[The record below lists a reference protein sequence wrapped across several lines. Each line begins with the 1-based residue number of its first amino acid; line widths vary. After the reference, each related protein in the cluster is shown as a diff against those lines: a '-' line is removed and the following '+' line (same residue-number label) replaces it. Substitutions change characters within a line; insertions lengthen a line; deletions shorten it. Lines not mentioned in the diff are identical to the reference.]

1 MYDYSNPFQAYIN
14 AQYGQYG
21 MNPDGL
27 QYNIWSAYPN
37 PSLNNLNQSSI
48 DPTNNN
54 NNNNNKDKD
63 NDDLWKLFGKNFA
76 KDLLS
81 DPIGN
86 VANIW
91 NTYNTWKN
99 NKAML
104 NMQKDYFNMQKD
116 AYQNNERRMEQSFQE
131 HRANRY
137 GSML

>member
-21 MNPDGL
+21 MNPNGL

-37 PSLNNLNQSSI
+37 PSLSSSNQPSI
-48 DPTNNN
+48 DP
-54 NNNNNKDKD
+54 NNNNNKDNDKD
-63 NDDLWKLFGKNFA
+63 NDDLWKLFGENFA

-86 VANIW
+86 VASIW

-99 NKAML
+99 NKAQL

>member
-37 PSLNNLNQSSI
+37 PNSNSSNQLSI
-48 DPTNNN
+48 DP
-54 NNNNNKDKD
+54 NNNNKKPDD
-63 NDDLWKLFGKNFA
+63 NLWKLFGKSFA
-76 KDLLS
+76 IDLLS

>member
-14 AQYGQYG
+14 EQYGQYG

-27 QYNIWSAYPN
+27 QYNIWSAYQN
-37 PSLNNLNQSSI
+37 PSSNSSNQLSI
-48 DPTNNN
+48 DPS
-54 NNNNNKDKD
+54 NNKPSD
-63 NDDLWKLFGKNFA
+63 NLWKLFGENFA
-76 KDLLS
+76 KNLLS

-99 NKAML
+99 DKAKL

-116 AYQNNERRMEQSFQE
+116 AYQNNERRMEQSLQE

>member
-14 AQYGQYG
+14 EQYGQYG
-21 MNPDGL
+21 MNPNGL

-37 PSLNNLNQSSI
+37 PSLNNSNQPSI
-48 DPTNNN
+48 DPT
-54 NNNNNKDKD
+54 NNNNKDKD
-63 NDDLWKLFGKNFA
+63 NDDLWKLFGENFA
-76 KDLLS
+76 KGLLS

-116 AYQNNERRMEQSFQE
+116 SYQNNERRMEQSFQE

>member
-14 AQYGQYG
+14 EQYGQYG
-21 MNPDGL
+21 MNPNGL

-37 PSLNNLNQSSI
+37 PSLNNSNQPSI

-54 NNNNNKDKD
+54 NKDKDKD
-63 NDDLWKLFGKNFA
+63 NDDLWKLFGENFA
-76 KDLLS
+76 KGLLS

-116 AYQNNERRMEQSFQE
+116 SYQNNERRMEQSFQE

>member
-14 AQYGQYG
+14 EQYGQYG
-21 MNPDGL
+21 MNPNGL
-27 QYNIWSAYPN
+27 RYNIWSAYPN
-37 PSLNNLNQSSI
+37 PSSSSNQLSS
-48 DPTNNN
+48 NNN
-54 NNNNNKDKD
+54 NNNNN
-63 NDDLWKLFGKNFA
+63 NNNSDDDPWKLFGENFA
-76 KDLLS
+76 KSLLS

-99 NKAML
+99 DKAKL

-116 AYQNNERRMEQSFQE
+116 AYQNNERRMEQSLQE

>member
-37 PSLNNLNQSSI
+37 PSLSSNQLS
-48 DPTNNN
+48 NNN
-54 NNNNNKDKD
+54 NNNNSD
-63 NDDLWKLFGKNFA
+63 DDLWKLFGENFA

-137 GSML
+137 GNML

>member
-37 PSLNNLNQSSI
+37 PNSNSSNQLSI
-48 DPTNNN
+48 DP
-54 NNNNNKDKD
+54 NNNNKKPDD
-63 NDDLWKLFGKNFA
+63 NLWKLFGENFA

>member
-21 MNPDGL
+21 MNPDGF
-27 QYNIWSAYPN
+27 QYNIWSAYQN
-37 PSLNNLNQSSI
+37 PSNLNQLSI
-48 DPTNNN
+48 DP

-63 NDDLWKLFGKNFA
+63 NDDLWKLFGENFA

>member
-21 MNPDGL
+21 MNPNGL
-27 QYNIWSAYPN
+27 QYNIWGVYPN
-37 PSLNNLNQSSI
+37 PSLNSSLNQPSI
-48 DPTNNN
+48 DP
-54 NNNNNKDKD
+54 NKDKSDD
-63 NDDLWKLFGKNFA
+63 NLWKLFGENFA
-76 KDLLS
+76 KGLLS

-86 VANIW
+86 ATNIW

-99 NKAML
+99 NKDMF

-116 AYQNNERRMEQSFQE
+116 AYLNNERRMEQSFQE
-131 HRANRY
+131 RRANRY

>member
-1 MYDYSNPFQAYIN
+1 MYDYSNPFQAYMN
-14 AQYGQYG
+14 AQYG

-37 PSLNNLNQSSI
+37 PSLSSNQPSI
-48 DPTNNN
+48 DPT
-54 NNNNNKDKD
+54 NNNNKDKD
-63 NDDLWKLFGKNFA
+63 NDDLWKLFGENFA

>member
-14 AQYGQYG
+14 EQYGQYG
-21 MNPDGL
+21 MNPNGL

-37 PSLNNLNQSSI
+37 PSLSSNQLSI
-48 DPTNNN
+48 NPVTNPS
-54 NNNNNKDKD
+54 NNNNKSD
-63 NDDLWKLFGKNFA
+63 DDLWKLFGENFA
-76 KDLLS
+76 KGLLS

-104 NMQKDYFNMQKD
+104 NMQKEYFNMQKD
-116 AYQNNERRMEQSFQE
+116 AYQNNERRTEQAFQE

-137 GSML
+137 GNML